1 MTVEEVVDQ
10 VSRDTLFYRSSGG
23 GVTFSGGEPTAQPE
37 FVRACAERCGELGIH
52 TALDTCGHAQRHVFE
67 ELLPVFDLVLYDI
80 KHMDPERHRELTG
93 VGNDLV
99 LENLRCIDAAGV
111 PVWIRVPLI
120 PGCNDAQDNIECVAD
135 LLRSLRCVKKVCL
148 LSYNLAAG
156 ARYTVI
162 GKRFDLEVRQLS
174 ADRERQIV
182 ETLAKTGVEVE
193 LRR

>member
-1 MTVEEVVDQ
+1 MTVGEVVDE
-10 VSRDTLFYRSSGG
+10 VSRDALFYRSSGG

-37 FVRACAERCGELGIH
+37 FVRACAERCGQLGIH
-52 TALDTCGHAQRHVFE
+52 TALDTCGYAQRHVFA

-99 LENLRCIDAAGV
+99 LRNLRYIDAAGV
-111 PVWIRVPLI
+111 PVWIRLPLI
-120 PGCNDAQDNIECVAD
+120 PGCNDARENIERLAD
-135 LLRSLRCVKKVCL
+135 LLNTLRCVERVSV
-148 LSYNLAAG
+148 LSYNTAAG
-156 ARYTVI
+156 ARYPAI
-162 GKRFDLEVRQLS
+162 GKAFDLEVPDLS

-182 ETLAKTGVEVE
+182 ETLAKTGVEVD